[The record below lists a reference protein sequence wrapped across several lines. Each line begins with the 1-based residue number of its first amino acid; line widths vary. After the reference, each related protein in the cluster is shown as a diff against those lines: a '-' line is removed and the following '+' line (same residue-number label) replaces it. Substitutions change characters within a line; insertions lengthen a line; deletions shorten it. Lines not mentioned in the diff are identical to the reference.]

1 MSGKAIIASNT
12 TLNLTLVWDSHQAN
26 GVPITIN
33 IAVLIKANLMVMI
46 IAEMSNSLNIMV
58 NHIHFF

>member
-33 IAVLIKANLMVMI
+33 IEVLIKANLMVMI
-46 IAEMSNSLNIMV
+46 IAEMSNSLNITV

>member
-1 MSGKAIIASNT
+1 MIASNT
-12 TLNLTLVWDSHQAN
+12 TLYLALDWDSHQAN

-33 IAVLIKANLMVMI
+33 IAVLIKANLMVTI
-46 IAEMSNSLNIMV
+46 IAEMSNSLNSTV